1 MLSDFGVAAAEAST
15 WPLPAA
21 VSHALA
27 NAAARP
33 QADRHLVWDL
43 PLRIF
48 HWSLAAT
55 VTTAIV
61 TAELGGPWM
70 AWHGRAGLLVVGLLV
85 FRIGWGI
92 AGSATARF
100 AGFAPTPARLR
111 RYLRGE
117 WRGAGHNPLGALS
130 VFAMLGLLTLQV
142 ATGLFGN
149 DDIAFAGPLN
159 RLVDDALGARLTGWH
174 RLLANGLFALLGL
187 HLVAIAFHELVKR
200 HRLVR
205 PMVTGWRDDA
215 AASRSFVAGSSR
227 VLVAAVVLAAAV
239 VGVIGWVGW

>member
-1 MLSDFGVAAAEAST
+1 MSSPEMLSDFGVAAAEVAS
-15 WPLPAA
+15 WPPSAA
-21 VSHALA
+21 C
-27 NAAARP
+27 ARP
-33 QADRHLVWDL
+33 APVRQLAWDL

-48 HWSLAAT
+48 HWSLAAA
-55 VTTAIV
+55 VTTAIA

-70 AWHGRAGLLVVGLLV
+70 AWHGRAGLLIVGLLV
-85 FRIGWGI
+85 FRIAWGI

-117 WRGAGHNPLGALS
+117 WRGLGHNPLGALS
-130 VFAMLGLLTLQV
+130 VFAMLGLLALQA

-174 RLLANGLFALLGL
+174 RWLADGLFALLGL
-187 HLVAIAFHELVKR
+187 HLAAIAFHELVKR

-205 PMVTGWRDDA
+205 PMLTGWRDGA
-215 AASRSFVAGSSR
+215 AEGSRSFAAGSR
-227 VLVAAVVLAAAV
+227 RALIGALVLAAGV
-239 VGVIGWVGW
+239 VGALGWLGR